1 MDGPYWKGIVCAQ
14 DLTISLQRLDIRG
27 KIKQLHGQ
35 NRKTEEP
42 PLALFC
48 ICTPFGPPSLLE
60 MPQKEVNS
68 SFFSHQV
75 TFAPKFLKLK
85 ILTFCP
91 QVMFKSKH
99 KLDLG
104 IVSFDQRGKE
114 VLGFS
119 ETEFA
124 ALGIYDI
131 VHPEDLAYVASAHQ
145 ECKSSSKPPLAR
157 KC

>member
-1 MDGPYWKGIVCAQ
+1 MNI
-14 DLTISLQRLDIRG
+14 
-27 KIKQLHGQ
+27 
-35 NRKTEEP
+35 
-42 PLALFC
+42 
-48 ICTPFGPPSLLE
+48 
-60 MPQKEVNS
+60 
-68 SFFSHQV
+68 FS
-75 TFAPKFLKLK
+75 K
-85 ILTFCP
+85 ILTHGSFAT

-124 ALGIYDI
+124 AIGIYDI

-145 ECKSSSKPPLAR
+145 ECKSLSLSSLKPLFTTANVEYHCESSFS
-157 KC
+157 K